1 MHSVARP
8 RWQHVTALVSL
19 TTGGAITG
27 FAFVPGTVPDLTS
40 PTGMPISLLAMQQ
53 SVQPAHANDA
63 MLRSAIVN
71 VANYYLRMA
80 KSRTAAEMQAI
91 IWQNDSIDGA
101 DHGQSCAA
109 FASLTLELAAQVVG
123 RQSWVTGGTSYPWPL
138 QKWADVRVDSNPRS
152 PGVISIRQDAAAHH
166 RWHPLSDGYE
176 PLPGDWVLFSGHVEV
191 VRKYAG
197 GVLKTVGGDSLPN
210 FSVNAHEY
218 RDPLDA
224 QGIVGFVNNGE
235 LPGAA
240 GNLVNGHAASSGSQ
254 LAPADMRDHP
264 RHQRHLSRGRANLG
278 QAAIPAA
285 AASGHARPTSARR
298 PGGAAI
304 PSTRTPAP
312 SPVAARPAAPRHGS
326 RGQEGTGRGS
336 VSQGSASQS
345 TTSHGSAS
353 PGSTASAGSATPK
366 QAQATAGQ
374 RQSASAQL
382 PGSGFS
388 APPAVAAQVAAS
400 GTAAIPGITAT
411 SHRRE
416 SGGSNATSGRPYRRH
431 HPGLATPPLNDITA
445 QQEFI
450 GAIAPG
456 AVAAER
462 KYGVPAAVTIAQAI
476 DESGWGRSSLAT
488 KDHNLFG
495 IKGTGPA
502 GGDSLPTQEFE
513 NGHSVTNVA
522 SFRVYHD
529 IAEGIDDHGKLLA
542 TSGYYRQ
549 AMTDRHDPNAFAAAL
564 TGIYATDP
572 DYGAKLIGLM
582 RRHHLYRYDSTTP
595 ATDSSAA
602 GAGSASIP
610 GQQHASAVPS
620 ASRPGTPVPSPA
632 QPAAP
637 APGPAQPTAPV
648 AQPTAPVPSPAQA
661 APAPTTAQPAGQSA
675 RATPSP
681 STSPVQAVQSDAGQP
696 LSGAMPSTQNVSA
709 RRMPTPISDRRRRAR
724 AVRPGTSQYQ
734 LQIPP
739 SVMNA
744 FLAAARAPL
753 VRAEPL
759 YRDVA
764 AHAGISW
771 ELLAACDWMQCKASS
786 RYSPVHGE
794 KLGTENPGGTIY
806 RTKSAAL
813 ERCADDL
820 VELARA
826 VYQIDLDVPRY
837 LSVRDLANVFAAF
850 RWGRL
855 LKLHH
860 TSAMEFPYSVAG
872 LTDQHLNMRWPNIAE
887 PDTPDKPGARFRMP
901 FGAVPVALILNY
913 PASI

>member
-1 MHSVARP
+1 MHSVAGP

-53 SVQPAHANDA
+53 SVQPAQANDA

-91 IWQNDSIDGA
+91 IWQNASIDGA

-138 QKWADVRVDSNPRS
+138 QKWADARVDLNPQS
-152 PGVISIRQDAAAHH
+152 PGVVSIRQDAAAHH
-166 RWHPLSDGYE
+166 RWHPLGDGYE

-224 QGIVGFVNNGE
+224 QGVVGFVNNGE

-240 GNLVNGHAASSGSQ
+240 GKMASGHAASSGSQ
-254 LAPADMRDHP
+254 LAPADVRDHP

-285 AASGHARPTSARR
+285 AAPGHARPASARR

-304 PSTRTPAP
+304 PSTRAPAP
-312 SPVAARPAAPRHGS
+312 SPVAARPAAPGQRS
-326 RGQEGTGRGS
+326 RGQERTG
-336 VSQGSASQS
+336 
-345 TTSHGSAS
+345 HGSAS
-353 PGSTASAGSATPK
+353 PGSATSAGRATPK
-366 QAQATAGQ
+366 QAQAPAGQ
-374 RQSASAQL
+374 QQRARADL
-382 PGSGFS
+382 AGAGFS
-388 APPAVAAQVAAS
+388 ASPAGAAQAAAS
-400 GTAAIPGITAT
+400 GTAAIPGVTAT
-411 SHRRE
+411 SRERE
-416 SGGSNATSGRPYRRH
+416 SGGSNATSGRPYGRH
-431 HPGLATPPLNDITA
+431 HPGLATSPLNDITA

-502 GGDSLPTQEFE
+502 GGDSLPTQEYE
-513 NGHSVTNVA
+513 NGHSVTNVS

-529 IAEGIDDHGKLLA
+529 VAEGIDDHGKLLA

-582 RRHHLYRYDSTTP
+582 RRHNLYRYDSTTP
-595 ATDSSAA
+595 AADSPAA
-602 GAGSASIP
+602 RAGSASIP
-610 GQQHASAVPS
+610 GQQDASAVPS
-620 ASRPGTPVPSPA
+620 ARGPATPAPSLVQPAEPAPSPA
-632 QPAAP
+632 QPTDPAPSPARPTAP
-637 APGPAQPTAPV
+637 AP
-648 AQPTAPVPSPAQA
+648 SPAHAA
-661 APAPTTAQPAGQSA
+661 APAPTTAQPAGRSA
-675 RATPSP
+675 RTTSSP
-681 STSPVQAVQSDAGQP
+681 SATPVQAVQSDAGRP
-696 LSGAMPSTQNVSA
+696 LSGAMPSTQTVSA
-709 RRMPTPISDRRRRAR
+709 RRMPTPISERRRRAR
-724 AVRPGTSQYQ
+724 AARPATSRYQ
-734 LQIPP
+734 QQIPL
-739 SVMNA
+739 SVKNA

-764 AHAGISW
+764 SHAGISW
-771 ELLAACDWMQCKASS
+771 ELLAACDWMQCKARP

-826 VYQIDLDVPRY
+826 VYRIDLDEPGY

-913 PASI
+913 PAST